1 MHPRALSLSLTPL
14 LALLALPTL
23 PACVDEPATS
33 SVTASVKGGNN
44 DPCPLTGCGTNSP
57 FLGPTEFHELDSSGT
72 LANAEGFRVVGL
84 LQNGV
89 SYVPSVTGA
98 LLTAKSPN
106 KVLAGQGL
114 VGAELQIKNDITK
127 EAFYIRIDRVVQ
139 AQQFWRAPLDT
150 FETYEL
156 SWRTDAP
163 STHLQAVCNNP
174 PDRLDSEGGVY
185 GDVME
190 AILFTGDRYDATKL
204 TVTATTKKQS
214 GTWFNIAC
222 AGNVMS
228 KLFLNR
234 HTDASQTAAFPTNL
248 EQRQAML
255 KMYTSDLCG
264 TGQAFTVQGT
274 PLHWVSSAGWSSI
287 AGNYPNNEALWTSRG
302 AVCLDTHRLN
312 NTFNDMSSQYNAAC
326 TLLPCTTKTGTLTL
340 ANTGAYLQTSSPA
353 IPSPIP

>member
-1 MHPRALSLSLTPL
+1 MHPRVLSVSLILL
-14 LALLALPTL
+14 LALT
-23 PACVDEPATS
+23 ACVDELTTS
-33 SVTASVKGGNN
+33 SVTAEVVNGNN
-44 DPCPLTGCGTNSP
+44 DPCPKTGCGTNSP
-57 FLGPTEFHELDSSGT
+57 FLGPTEFHELESTGT
-72 LANAEGFRVVGL
+72 FANAEGFRVLGL
-84 LQNGV
+84 IKGGW
-89 SYVPSVTGA
+89 SYIPDVTGA
-98 LLTAKSPN
+98 
-106 KVLAGQGL
+106 VLSGKLWGISVLQHQDL
-114 VGAELQIKNDITK
+114 VGAELQIVNDVSK
-127 EAFYIRIDRVVQ
+127 QVFRIRIDRVVQ
-139 AQQFWRAPLDT
+139 AQQYWRAPLDT

-156 SWRTDAP
+156 SWHIEGPA
-163 STHLQAVCNNP
+163 THATAVCNNP
-174 PDRLDSEGGVY
+174 PDRLDPDGNFY

-204 TVTATTKKQS
+204 TVTATTKRAS

-287 AGNYPNNEALWTSRG
+287 AGNYPNKEALWTSQG
-302 AVCLDTHRLN
+302 ALCLDTHRLN
-312 NTFNDMSSQYNAAC
+312 KTLNDMSLQYNAAC
-326 TLLPCTTKTGTLTL
+326 TLRPCTTSTSTLTL
-340 ANTGAYLQTSSPA
+340 ANTNAYLQTSSPA
-353 IPSPIP
+353 TP